1 MIVNIPSKLN
11 VIQSLSFIDSIFSL
25 PHDDEYIFD
34 FRNLRWSEPFGLLA
48 ISYELFRFASKHS
61 SSKLLIKNHEE
72 NTYEGHMGFFKAF
85 GLDHG
90 KFPGEALGSNTYIP
104 IKLKSVAALQEKA
117 VSSYED
123 VGIIIENYA
132 KEISNILVQ
141 YQSEELK
148 ETLTYSIR
156 EIIRNVVEH
165 SESAQFGYCAQYW
178 PTKNI
183 VEFSLLEKGI
193 GIRKTLARNPHLSIS
208 SDEDALKLSLLPGVS
223 GKTYNGKRGFNKG
236 VWANSGFGLYMTSRI
251 CGNGG
256 SFFLISGDSGIL
268 LNNRKRYYIK
278 TNFQGTALR
287 LRLNTINIGTLSQI
301 LKKYQIEGYEIAR
314 QLGKK
319 ALVSAS
325 TASQM
330 LSKDFS
336 S

>member
-1 MIVNIPSKLN
+1 MIINIPSKLN
-11 VIQSLSFIDSIFSL
+11 IAQSLSFIDSVFSL

-48 ISYELFRFASKHS
+48 ISYELYRFSSKHS
-61 SSKLLIKNHEE
+61 SSKLLIKNYEA

-90 KFPGEALGSNTYIP
+90 KFPGQAPGSNTYIP
-104 IKLKSVAALQEKA
+104 IKINSVAALQEKA

-123 VGIIIENYA
+123 VGVTIENCA
-132 KEISNILVQ
+132 REISNILVQ
-141 YQSEELK
+141 YQSGELK
-148 ETLTYSIR
+148 EILTYSIR

-165 SESAQFGYCAQYW
+165 SEADQFGYCAQYW

-208 SDEDALKLSLLPGVS
+208 SDQDALKLSLLPGVS
-223 GKTYNGKRGFNKG
+223 GKAYNGKRGFNKG

-256 SFFLISGDSGIL
+256 SFFIISGDSGIL
-268 LNNRKRYYIK
+268 LNNRKRYYFK

-287 LRLNTINIGTLSQI
+287 LRLNTNNIGTLSQI
-301 LKKYQIEGYEIAR
+301 LEKCRNEGYEIAR
-314 QLGKK
+314 QLGKEG
-319 ALVSAS
+319 LVSAS

>member
-11 VIQSLSFIDSIFSL
+11 IAQSLSFIDSIFSL

-48 ISYELFRFASKHS
+48 ISYELYRFSSKHS
-61 SSKLLIKNHEE
+61 SSKLLIKNYEA

-90 KFPGEALGSNTYIP
+90 KFPGQAPGSNTYIP
-104 IKLKSVAALQEKA
+104 IKINSVAALQKKA

-123 VGIIIENYA
+123 VGVTIENCA
-132 KEISNILVQ
+132 REISNILVQ
-141 YQSEELK
+141 YQSDELK
-148 ETLTYSIR
+148 EILTYSIR

-165 SESAQFGYCAQYW
+165 SEADQFGYCAQYW

-208 SDEDALKLSLLPGVS
+208 SDQDALKLSLLPGVS
-223 GKTYNGKRGFNKG
+223 GKAYNRKRGFNKG

-256 SFFLISGDSGIL
+256 SFFLISGNSGIL

-278 TNFQGTALR
+278 TNFRGTALR
-287 LRLNTINIGTLSQI
+287 LRLNTNNIGALSQI
-301 LKKYQIEGYEIAR
+301 LEKYRNEGYKIAR
-314 QLGKK
+314 RLGKE

>member
-11 VIQSLSFIDSIFSL
+11 VTQSLSFIDSIFSL

-48 ISYELFRFASKHS
+48 ISYELYRFASKHS

-90 KFPGEALGSNTYIP
+90 NFPGQAPGSNTYIP
-104 IKLKSVAALQEKA
+104 IKIKSVSALQEKA
-117 VSSYED
+117 VSSHEV
-123 VGIIIENYA
+123 VGVTIENCA

-141 YQSEELK
+141 HQSGELK

-165 SESAQFGYCAQYW
+165 SEADQFGYCAQYW

-193 GIRKTLARNPHLSIS
+193 GIRKTIARNHSLSIS
-208 SDEDALKLSLLPGVS
+208 SDQDALKLSLLPGVS
-223 GKTYNGKRGFNKG
+223 GKVYNRKRGFNKG

-251 CGNGG
+251 CGDGG
-256 SFFLISGDSGIL
+256 SFFIISGDSGIL
-268 LNNRKRYYIK
+268 LNKRKQYYFK

-287 LRLNTINIGTLSQI
+287 LRLNTNNIGTLSQT
-301 LKKYQIEGYEIAR
+301 LKKYRIEGYEIAR
-314 QLGKK
+314 QLGKG

>member
-1 MIVNIPSKLN
+1 MIVNIPSNLN
-11 VIQSLSFIDSIFSL
+11 IAQSLYFIDSIFSL

-48 ISYELFRFASKHS
+48 ISYELYRFSSKHS
-61 SSKLLIKNHEE
+61 SSKLLIKNYEA

-90 KFPGEALGSNTYIP
+90 KFPGQAPGSNTYIP
-104 IKLKSVAALQEKA
+104 IKINSVAALQEKA

-123 VGIIIENYA
+123 VGVTIENCA
-132 KEISNILVQ
+132 REISNILVQ
-141 YQSEELK
+141 YQSGELK

-165 SESAQFGYCAQYW
+165 SEADQFGYCAQYW

-193 GIRKTLARNPHLSIS
+193 GIRKTLTRNPHLSIS
-208 SDEDALKLSLLPGVS
+208 SDQDALKLSLLPGVS
-223 GKTYNGKRGFNKG
+223 GKAYNGKRGFNKG

-256 SFFLISGDSGIL
+256 SFFLISGNSGIL

-278 TNFQGTALR
+278 TNLQGTALR
-287 LRLNTINIGTLSQI
+287 LRLNTNNIGALSQI
-301 LKKYQIEGYEIAR
+301 LEKYRNEGYKIAR
-314 QLGKK
+314 RLGKE

>member
-1 MIVNIPSKLN
+1 MIVNIPSNLN

-90 KFPGEALGSNTYIP
+90 KFPGQAPGSNTYIP
-104 IKLKSVAALQEKA
+104 IKINSVAALQKKA

-123 VGIIIENYA
+123 VGVTIENCA

-141 YQSEELK
+141 YLSEKLK

-165 SESAQFGYCAQYW
+165 SEAAQFGYCAQYW

-193 GIRKTLARNPHLSIS
+193 GIRKTLSRNPHLSIS

-223 GKTYNGKRGFNKG
+223 GQAYNGKRSLNKG

-287 LRLNTINIGTLSQI
+287 LRLNTNNIRTLSLI
-301 LKKYQIEGYEIAR
+301 LEKYRNEGYEIAR
-314 QLGKK
+314 RLGKE
-319 ALVSAS
+319 APVSAS